1 MAGLVFVSY
10 AREDA
15 GLILPLAR
23 ALLHHGADLWV
34 DQLRISPGANWD
46 KSVEDALYRCA
57 KMLLFLS
64 PAAVASEE
72 VLSELRVALN
82 ERKPVVPVLC
92 QPCRIPRQLLLIQY
106 VDLTGCQPGTELP
119 ADRADEILAVLG
131 LESGLLKSQAESPP
145 GERIRKRFDDVMHW
159 QGALGL
165 DQAVGRFIVLEDRFR
180 FESEKRT
187 FEMRFDSISAI
198 REGYVTLII
207 ETRSETMKFSAS
219 TFGVK
224 TEGALATELQT
235 YWLAGRPTV

>member
-1 MAGLVFVSY
+1 MTGLVFVSY

-23 ALLHHGADLWV
+23 ALLHQGVDLWM

-57 KMLLFLS
+57 KFLLFLS

-82 ERKPVVPVLC
+82 ERKSIVPVLC

-106 VDLTGCQPGTELP
+106 VDLTACQPGIEP
-119 ADRADEILAVLG
+119 PEDKAAEILAALG
-131 LESGLLKSQAESPP
+131 LESGPLTSQAESPP
-145 GERIRKRFDDVMHW
+145 GNRIRKQFNDVMHW
-159 QGALGL
+159 HDLVGF
-165 DQAVGRFIVLEDRFR
+165 DQAVGRFLALEDRFR

-187 FEMRFDSISAI
+187 FEIPFDSISGI
-198 REGYVTLII
+198 REGYVSLII
-207 ETRSETMKFSAS
+207 ETKSGKLRFSTS

-224 TEGALATELQT
+224 TAGALATELQT
-235 YWLAGRPTV
+235 YWLAGRPPA

>member
-1 MAGLVFVSY
+1 MPGLIFVSY

-15 GLILPLAR
+15 SLILPLSR
-23 ALLHHGADLWV
+23 ALLDQGVDLWV
-34 DQLRISPGANWD
+34 DQLRISPGAHWD
-46 KSVEDALYRCA
+46 KSIEDALDCCA

-82 ERKPVVPVLC
+82 QGKPVVPILC

-106 VDLTGCQPGTELP
+106 VDLTGCQPGAELP
-119 ADRADEILAVLG
+119 AGKAGEILAALG
-131 LESGLLKSQAESPP
+131 LESRPLQGPMESPP
-145 GERIRKRFDDVMHW
+145 GERIRKQFKNVMHW
-159 QGALGL
+159 QDLLGL
-165 DQAVGRFIVLEDRFR
+165 DQAVGHFIVLEDRFR

-187 FEMRFDSISAI
+187 FEMRFDAISAI

-207 ETRSETMKFSAS
+207 ETRMGKMKFSTD

-224 TEGALATELQT
+224 TSGALATELQT
-235 YWLAGRPTV
+235 YWLAGRPPA

>member
-1 MAGLVFVSY
+1 MTGPVFVSY

-23 ALLHHGADLWV
+23 ALLHRGVDLWV

-46 KSVEDALYRCA
+46 KSIEEALDLCT

-82 ERKPVVPVLC
+82 DRKPVIPVLC
-92 QPCRIPRQLLLIQY
+92 QPCRIPRQLLLIQHA
-106 VDLTGCQPGTELP
+106 DLTGCQPGAELP
-119 ADRADEILAVLG
+119 ADKADEILAALG
-131 LESGLLKSQAESPP
+131 LESGSLKGQAKRPP
-145 GERIRKRFDDVMHW
+145 GERIRKQFDDVMHW
-159 QGALGL
+159 QDLLGL

-180 FESEKRT
+180 FESEQRT
-187 FEMRFDSISAI
+187 FEMLFDSISAI

-207 ETRSETMKFSAS
+207 ETRSGKVKFSTA

-224 TEGALATELQT
+224 TAGALATELQT
-235 YWLAGRPTV
+235 YWLSGRPPV